1 MVFRPNKL
9 GLVRCLPCVYRVYG
23 ARRASAGQWPG
34 GAAAAAP
41 CLSVF
46 PCLLAAAAD
55 KVVNGSLFALP
66 VDRGVN
72 NNYFNNSRLLPF
84 TECLMRQLNRSQTF
98 QNVHTLIKIF
108 WTKPTKVDIL
118 YPRCSHNTFE

>member
-9 GLVRCLPCVYRVYG
+9 LTLCVQSL
-23 ARRASAGQWPG
+23 RRAAGQWPG

-41 CLSVF
+41 CLSVL
-46 PCLLAAAAD
+46 PCLVAAAAD

-98 QNVHTLIKIF
+98 QNVH
-108 WTKPTKVDIL
+108 
-118 YPRCSHNTFE
+118 SM

>member
-41 CLSVF
+41 CLSVL
-46 PCLLAAAAD
+46 PCLVAAAAD

-98 QNVHTLIKIF
+98 QNVHTSI
-108 WTKPTKVDIL
+108 
-118 YPRCSHNTFE
+118 

>member
-9 GLVRCLPCVYRVYG
+9 LTLCVQSL
-23 ARRASAGQWPG
+23 RRAAGQWPG

-41 CLSVF
+41 CLSVL
-46 PCLLAAAAD
+46 PCLVAAAAD

-72 NNYFNNSRLLPF
+72 NNYFNNSLAAIYRMLNETAQPF
-84 TECLMRQLNRSQTF
+84 T
-98 QNVHTLIKIF
+98 NVSKCT
-108 WTKPTKVDIL
+108 
-118 YPRCSHNTFE
+118 

>member
-1 MVFRPNKL
+1 M
-9 GLVRCLPCVYRVYG
+9 
-23 ARRASAGQWPG
+23 RRGVSV
-34 GAAAAAP
+34 AAAAP
-41 CLSVF
+41 CLSVL
-46 PCLLAAAAD
+46 PCLVAAAAD

-98 QNVHTLIKIF
+98 QNVHSMYMLVAKLKDCCQYVVCTYL
-108 WTKPTKVDIL
+108 
-118 YPRCSHNTFE
+118 

>member
-9 GLVRCLPCVYRVYG
+9 LTLCVQSL
-23 ARRASAGQWPG
+23 RRAAEHWPGG

-41 CLSVF
+41 CLSVL
-46 PCLLAAAAD
+46 PCLVAAAAD

-98 QNVHTLIKIF
+98 QNVH
-108 WTKPTKVDIL
+108 
-118 YPRCSHNTFE
+118 SM